1 MVVPVC
7 FFIEERKME
16 NELKILKDLL
26 SEHAKAQSVAALVQW
41 DQETYMPE
49 GAGGFRSEQL
59 AWLSALAHE
68 IHTGKRFRKAL
79 GKLVDPDT
87 GDILNSQTDNQTKRL
102 LQLVWKDY
110 HYASVL
116 PASFVEEFSRL
127 TSQSQQVWAK
137 ARVNNDFKTFQPY
150 LEKIVDLC
158 RKQADYYGYATT
170 PYDALMEQYEPGM
183 TTDTVT
189 KLFSELK
196 EGLILLLD
204 RIRDSK
210 HKPDDHLLKK
220 SFDTAHQWTFGL
232 EVVQRLGYDMEHGR
246 QDRSAHPFTTGFH
259 PTDVRITTR
268 VFEKDMKSAFFS
280 TVHEAGHAMYEQ
292 GLPVDHFGTPFGQAA
307 SYGIHESQSRM
318 WENMIGRS
326 LPFWNFFY
334 PRLKDFFPVLK
345 KTDVDDFYR
354 MINTVEPS
362 LIRVEADEVTYSLH
376 IMLRFE
382 IEKMLINDGL
392 KISELPDMWNEK
404 MKEYLG
410 IVPRDYKMGVMQD
423 VHWSMGA
430 IGYFPSY
437 ALGNLYAAQ
446 FLKQAEKDHPDI
458 WNTVRA
464 GEFTVLL
471 NWLRKNIHS
480 LGRRLDPLDLV
491 QSVTREKLSPKPF
504 IQYLNDKYNKIYN
517 I

>member
-1 MVVPVC
+1 MSD
-7 FFIEERKME
+7 
-16 NELKILKDLL
+16 LKELKDLL
-26 SEHAKAQSVAALVQW
+26 MEYAKAQSVSAIVQW
-41 DQETYMPE
+41 DQETYMPD
-49 GAGGFRSEQL
+49 GAGEFRSEQL

-68 IHTGKRFRKAL
+68 IHTGHRFQNAL
-79 GKLVDPDT
+79 AKLVDLET
-87 GDILNSQTDNQTKRL
+87 GVVIDDKRDLETKRFL
-102 LQLVWKDY
+102 ALVWKDY
-110 HYASVL
+110 HFASVL

-137 ARVNNDFKTFQPY
+137 SRMNNDFNAFRPY

-158 RKQADYYGYATT
+158 RKQADYYGWTGS

-183 TTDTVT
+183 TTETVG

-196 EGLILLLD
+196 KGLITLIED
-204 RIRDSK
+204 IRTSPN
-210 HKPDDHLLKK
+210 KPDDRLLKE
-220 SFDTAHQWTFGL
+220 SFDTDKQWMFGL
-232 EVVQRLGYDMEHGR
+232 EVVEKMGYNLNYGR

-280 TVHEAGHAMYEQ
+280 TVHEAGHALYEQ
-292 GLPVDHFGTPFGQAA
+292 GLPLKYFSTPFGEAA

-326 LPFWNFFY
+326 RPFWQYFY
-334 PRLKDFFPVLK
+334 PRLQELFPLLK
-345 KTDVDDFYR
+345 ETDVMDFYR
-354 MINTVEPS
+354 MINVVEPS

-392 KISELPDMWNEK
+392 KVSELPDLWNEK

-410 IVPRDYKMGVMQD
+410 VIPKDYKMGVMQD

-446 FLKQAEKDHPDI
+446 FLNKTLMDHPGF
-458 WNTVRA
+458 WNTIRA
-464 GEFTVLL
+464 GEFSVLL
-471 NWLRKNIHS
+471 NWLRNHIHAQ
-480 LGRRLDPLDLV
+480 GRRLDPLDLV
-491 QSVTREKLSPKPF
+491 KSVTGENLSPKPF
-504 IQYLNDKYNKIYN
+504 LEYLKNKYNEIYEL
-517 I
+517 

>member
-1 MVVPVC
+1 MAKKKSQQPDNLQELESALTKTEH
-7 FFIEERKME
+7 FIEENQKPITYIVGGI
-16 NELKILKDLL
+16 ILI
-26 SEHAKAQSVAALVQW
+26 VAAWLGFSKF
-41 DQETYMPE
+41 YMQPRQDE
-49 GAGGFRSEQL
+49 
-59 AWLSALAHE
+59 ALAQMFMAE
-68 IHTGKRFRKAL
+68 
-79 GKLVDPDT
+79 
-87 GDILNSQTDNQTKRL
+87 N
-102 LQLVWKDY
+102 Y
-110 HYASVL
+110 
-116 PASFVEEFSRL
+116 
-127 TSQSQQVWAK
+127 
-137 ARVNNDFKTFQPY
+137 
-150 LEKIVDLC
+150 
-158 RKQADYYGYATT
+158 
-170 PYDALMEQYEPGM
+170 
-183 TTDTVT
+183 
-189 KLFSELK
+189 
-196 EGLILLLD
+196 
-204 RIRDSK
+204 
-210 HKPDDHLLKK
+210 
-220 SFDTAHQWTFGL
+220 
-232 EVVQRLGYDMEHGR
+232 
-246 QDRSAHPFTTGFH
+246 
-259 PTDVRITTR
+259 
-268 VFEKDMKSAFFS
+268 FEKDMKSAFFS

-382 IEKMLINDGL
+382 IEKMLINDDL

>member
-1 MVVPVC
+1 MSDD
-7 FFIEERKME
+7 
-16 NELKILKDLL
+16 LKVLKDLL
-26 SEHAKAQSVAALVQW
+26 KEYAKAESVQALVQW

-49 GAGGFRSEQL
+49 GAGEFRSEQL

-68 IHTGKRFRKAL
+68 IHTGSRFEKAL
-79 GKLVDPDT
+79 AKLVDLDT
-87 GDILNSQTDNQTKRL
+87 GEVRNAEADTETERL
-102 LQLVWKDY
+102 LHLVWKDY

-137 ARVNNDFKTFQPY
+137 ARVNNDFKAFQPY

-158 RKQADYYGYATT
+158 RKQADYYGYTTT

-183 TTDTVT
+183 TTETVST
-189 KLFSELK
+189 LFSELK
-196 EGLILLLD
+196 EGLIELLD
-204 RIRDSK
+204 NIKDSD
-210 HKPDDHLLKK
+210 HKPDDQLLKK
-220 SFDTAHQWTFGL
+220 SFDTAHQWAFGL
-232 EVVQRLGYDMEHGR
+232 EVVKKLGYDMSRGR

-268 VFEKDMKSAFFS
+268 VFENDMKSAFFS
-280 TVHEAGHAMYEQ
+280 TVHEAGHALYEQ
-292 GLPVDHFGTPFGQAA
+292 GLPDEYFGTPFCQAA
-307 SYGIHESQSRM
+307 SYGIHESQSRL

-326 LPFWNFFY
+326 LSFWQHFY
-334 PRLKDFFPVLK
+334 PRLSDLFPVLL
-345 KTDVDDFYR
+345 KTPVEEFYR

-382 IEKMLINDGL
+382 IEKMLMNDGL
-392 KISELPDMWNEK
+392 KVSELPDIWNAK
-404 MKEYLG
+404 MDEYLG
-410 IVPRDYKMGVMQD
+410 VLPSDYKMGVMQD

-446 FLKQAEKDHPDI
+446 FVNQAAIDHPGF
-458 WNTVRA
+458 WNTIRA
-464 GEFTVLL
+464 GEFSILL
-471 NWLRKNIHS
+471 NWLRKNIHAQ
-480 LGRRLDPLDLV
+480 GRRLDPLDLV
-491 QSVTREKLSPKPF
+491 KSVTGENLSPKPF
-504 IQYLNDKYNKIYN
+504 LKYLNEKYKTIYDL
-517 I
+517 

>member
-1 MVVPVC
+1 M
-7 FFIEERKME
+7 EEDM
-16 NELKILKDLL
+16 KILLDLL
-26 SEHAKAQSVAALVQW
+26 KEYARAESVQALAQW

-49 GAGGFRSEQL
+49 KAGEFRSEQL

-68 IHTGKRFRKAL
+68 IHTGKRFKNAL
-79 GKLVDPDT
+79 EKLVDLNT
-87 GDILNSQTDNQTKRL
+87 GHILNDESDQETTRL
-102 LQLVWKDY
+102 LYLVWKDY

-137 ARVNNDFKTFQPY
+137 ARVNNDFKAFQPY

-158 RKQADYYGYATT
+158 RKQADYYGYTTT

-183 TTDTVT
+183 TTETVT
-189 KLFSELK
+189 SLFSELK
-196 EGLILLLD
+196 EGLIKLLENIKNSPD
-204 RIRDSK
+204 
-210 HKPDDHLLKK
+210 KPDDHLLKM
-220 SFDTAHQWTFGL
+220 SFDTAHQWAFGL
-232 EVVQRLGYDMEHGR
+232 EVVQKLGYDMSRGR

-268 VFEKDMKSAFFS
+268 VFENDMKSAFFS

-292 GLPVDHFGTPFGQAA
+292 GLPAEHFGTPFGQAA
-307 SYGIHESQSRM
+307 SYGIHESQSRL

-326 LPFWNFFY
+326 LSFWNHFY
-334 PRLKDFFPVLK
+334 PRLKELFPVLQN
-345 KTDVDDFYR
+345 TSVDDFYR

-382 IEKMLINDGL
+382 IEKMLINEGL
-392 KISELPDMWNEK
+392 KVSDLPEIWNEK

-410 IVPRDYKMGVMQD
+410 IAPPDNKMGVMQD

-430 IGYFPSY
+430 VGYFPSY

-446 FLKQAEKDHPDI
+446 FLNQAIKDHPDFWDLI
-458 WNTVRA
+458 RA

-471 NWLRKNIHS
+471 NWLRKNVHT
-480 LGRRLDPLDLV
+480 LGRRKDPLDLV
-491 QSVTREKLSPKPF
+491 KSVTGEKLSPQPF
-504 IQYLNDKYNKIYN
+504 LKYLNEKYKVIYKVS
-517 I
+517 

>member
-1 MVVPVC
+1 MHDD
-7 FFIEERKME
+7 
-16 NELKILKDLL
+16 LKTLKDLL
-26 SEHAKAQSVAALVQW
+26 SEYAKAQSVTALVQW

-49 GAGGFRSEQL
+49 GAGEFRSEQL

-68 IHTGKRFRKAL
+68 IQTGKRFKKAL
-79 GKLVDPDT
+79 SKLVNPDS
-87 GDILNSQTDNQTKRL
+87 GEILQENVDDETKRFL
-102 LQLVWKDY
+102 YLVWKDY

-137 ARVNNDFKTFQPY
+137 ARMNNDFKMFQPY

-158 RKQADYYGYATT
+158 RKQADYYGYETT

-183 TTDTVT
+183 TTETVT

-204 RIRDSK
+204 KIKNSK
-210 HKPDDHLLKK
+210 HKPDDRLLKE

-232 EVVQRLGYDMEHGR
+232 EVVQKLGYNMQYGR

-268 VFEKDMKSAFFS
+268 VYEKDMKSAFFS

-292 GLPVDHFGTPFGQAA
+292 GLPAEYFGTPFGQAA

-326 LPFWNFFY
+326 LSFWHYFY
-334 PRLKDFFPVLK
+334 PRLNDLFPVLHETNVEK
-345 KTDVDDFYR
+345 FYR

-382 IEKMLINDGL
+382 IEKMLINEGL
-392 KISELPDMWNEK
+392 KVSELPDLWNAK

-410 IVPRDYKMGVMQD
+410 VVPPDFKMGVLQD

-446 FLKQAEKDHPDI
+446 FLKQVETDHPGV
-458 WNTVRA
+458 WNTIRA

-471 NWLRKNIHS
+471 NWLRQKIHTQ
-480 LGRRLDPLDLV
+480 GRRLDPLDLV
-491 QSVTREKLSPKPF
+491 KFVTGETLSPQPF
-504 IQYLNDKYNKIYN
+504 LRYLNEKYKAIYLL
-517 I
+517 